1 MKEAGSKED
10 GARLSEVRSDM
21 TNSSIHKLRYSIF
34 HLNVRGNLFAMRM
47 VK

>member
-1 MKEAGSKED
+1 MELDSEAS
-10 GARLSEVRSDM
+10 SDK
-21 TNSSIHKLRYSIF
+21 TNSSIHKLRYRIF